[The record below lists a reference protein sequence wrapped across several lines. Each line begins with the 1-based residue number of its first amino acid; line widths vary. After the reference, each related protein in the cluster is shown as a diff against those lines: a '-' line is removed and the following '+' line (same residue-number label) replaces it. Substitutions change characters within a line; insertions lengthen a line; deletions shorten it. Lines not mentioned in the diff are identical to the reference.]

1 MQPWPKRAVE
11 EANLF
16 NPAFCVALLAKT
28 TGDYF
33 KKVGRSFP
41 FALSFLVIPIVL
53 HRGTR
58 LSLPGSTVTSL
69 LSWVQDNREQL
80 VDFPTRVSR
89 SRSITRE
96 ALIFGVHHQTLILT
110 SDGGV
115 ALGSKHR
122 SATERRTGLFTDE
135 ARECVDRAGFV
146 GRWFSSAGTTATIYA
161 AWGVAP

>member
-1 MQPWPKRAVE
+1 MQPWPMRPVE

-16 NPAFCVALLAKT
+16 NPAFCVTLLARAT
-28 TGDYF
+28 DDYL

-41 FALSFLVIPIVL
+41 FALSFLVLPIVL
-53 HRGTR
+53 HSGTR
-58 LSLPGSTVTSL
+58 LSLPVSTVTSL
-69 LSWVQDNREQL
+69 LSWVQENRDQL
-80 VDFPTRVSR
+80 VGFPTRVSR
-89 SRSITRE
+89 LRGITRE
-96 ALIFGVHHQTLILT
+96 ALMFGVQHQTLVLT

-115 ALGSKHR
+115 ALGGKRR
-122 SATERRTGLFTDE
+122 SATERRTGLFTEE